1 MTAPYVPAR
10 RAGDWLVISGQI
22 GLGPDG
28 LADDFAGQ
36 LRQALANLDE
46 LLAANGATSAQV
58 AKATVFLTDMDDY
71 AALNELYTG
80 YFAEPRPARTCVAV
94 AALPLGALVEVEAWV
109 FTGDAGMP
117 E

>member
-1 MTAPYVPAR
+1 MSAPYVPAR

-28 LADDFAGQ
+28 LAEGFEGQ

-46 LLAANGATSAQV
+46 LLAAEGARADQV
-58 AKATVFLTDMDDY
+58 AKATVFLTDMEDY
-71 AALNELYTG
+71 AALNDIYTA

-94 AALPLGALVEVEAWV
+94 AGLPLGALVEVEAWV
-109 FTGDAGMP
+109 WTGA
-117 E
+117 

>member
-10 RAGDWLVISGQI
+10 RAGDWLVLSGQI

-46 LLAANGATSAQV
+46 LLAANGARSDQV
-58 AKATVFLTDMDDY
+58 TKTTVFLAFFFNDT
-71 AALNELYTG
+71 ATTEIYTG
-80 YFAEPRPARTCVAV
+80 YFTEPRPARTCVAV
-94 AALPLGALVEVEAWV
+94 AGLPLGARVEVEAWV
-109 FTGDAGMP
+109 FTGAD
-117 E
+117 

>member
-1 MTAPYVPAR
+1 MTAPYVPVR
-10 RAGDWLVISGQI
+10 RAGDWLVVSGQI

-28 LADDFAGQ
+28 LAEGFEGQ

-46 LLAANGATSAQV
+46 LLAAEGARSDQV

-71 AALNELYTG
+71 ASLNEIYTA

-94 AALPLGALVEVEAWV
+94 AGLPRGALVEIEAWV
-109 FTGDAGMP
+109 WTGA
-117 E
+117 